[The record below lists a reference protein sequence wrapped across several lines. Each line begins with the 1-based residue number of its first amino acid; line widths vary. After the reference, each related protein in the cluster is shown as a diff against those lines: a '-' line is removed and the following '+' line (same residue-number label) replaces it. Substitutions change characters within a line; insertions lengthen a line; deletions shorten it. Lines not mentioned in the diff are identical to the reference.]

1 MRGGTELK
9 QIKVP
14 SMQIAMGMYVSALDR
29 PWSESPFLMQGF
41 CVTSPKVLAKL
52 QELCEYV
59 MVDSAKSIGEVDQK
73 LDTAPVAPKFDTSN
87 SKEPFRKS
95 AKPLP
100 INKEKYVRRPV
111 MTTADVTTARQSYQ
125 NVQKSMGSVF
135 KGVSE
140 TSGVDS
146 KSIEQASSSL
156 VNSAVRYP
164 SALSWLALMQKRSDK
179 VYNHALRAST
189 WALLCG
195 RHMGIDEAELKYLT
209 LAILLK
215 DIGNLK
221 RKSGQVKVNTEGM
234 TREEAAIART
244 VALVKQSTKS
254 GKVISI
260 IETYREKF
268 NGTGKPKGLVG
279 EEIPLL
285 ARIASIAI
293 AYDLLLNPV
302 RAERAAMSPSEA
314 ARYIYAQRGRAFQD
328 ELAVQFIEALGT
340 YPLGTLLQLDSG
352 EIGVVVD
359 HDEKARLKPT
369 IMVVADEFG
378 KAIEDWRI
386 IKLSEVN
393 KSETAGE
400 EKPAI
405 TKVMRDLSADNL
417 DLDMQ
422 KIQDKYQEL
431 RNKDPKKA
439 KGKSG
444 NSMLSKLLRR

>member
-14 SMQIAMGMYVSALDR
+14 AMHIAMGMYVSALDR

-52 QELCEYV
+52 QELCEFV
-59 MVDSAKSIGEVDQK
+59 LVDSSKSIGTSVDQK
-73 LDTAPVAPKFDTSN
+73 LNTAPVAPKFDTSK
-87 SKEPFRKS
+87 SSEPVRKS
-95 AKPLP
+95 SKPLP
-100 INKEKYVRRPV
+100 INKEKYTRRPV
-111 MTTADVTTARQSYQ
+111 MTTADVATARQSYK
-125 NVQKSMGSVF
+125 NVQSSIGNVF
-135 KGVSE
+135 KGVSAS
-140 TSGVDS
+140 SGVDS
-146 KSIEQASSSL
+146 KAIEKASSAL

-195 RHMGIDEAELKYLT
+195 RHIGIEESELKYLT

-221 RKSGQVKVNTEGM
+221 SNNPQAKVDTEGM

-254 GKVISI
+254 EKVISI

-268 NGTGKPKGLVG
+268 NGTGKPKGLIG

-314 ARYIYAQRGRAFQD
+314 SRYIYSQRGRAFQD

-378 KAIEDWRI
+378 KPIDDWRI
-386 IKLSEVN
+386 VKLSQTTESDT
-393 KSETAGE
+393 KEAG
-400 EKPAI
+400 KPAI

-431 RNKDPKKA
+431 RVDSPKK
-439 KGKSG
+439 GGSSG
-444 NSMLSKLLRR
+444 LLSKLLRR